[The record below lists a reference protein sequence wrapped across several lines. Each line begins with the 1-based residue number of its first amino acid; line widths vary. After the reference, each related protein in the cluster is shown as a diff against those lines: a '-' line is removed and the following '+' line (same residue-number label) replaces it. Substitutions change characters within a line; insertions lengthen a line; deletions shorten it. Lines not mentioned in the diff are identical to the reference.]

1 MDDAYT
7 RLRARLTGLTDDEF
21 FWQPAADAWTIYE
34 DRPGHWTYH
43 YAIPD
48 PEPAPLTTIGWQVVH
63 IATTKLMY
71 HEWAYGAARLT
82 FPDLEIPHDAKSA
95 IGLLEDGHRLLQHDL
110 AAEMEADLDHPR
122 KTNWGDMWPASR
134 IFTAMTDHDA
144 LHAGMIGCLRDLYEW
159 TTRPH
164 SPASAGTS
172 P

>member
-63 IATTKLMY
+63 
-71 HEWAYGAARLT
+71 EQAR
-82 FPDLEIPHDAKSA
+82 
-95 IGLLEDGHRLLQHDL
+95 
-110 AAEMEADLDHPR
+110 
-122 KTNWGDMWPASR
+122 
-134 IFTAMTDHDA
+134 DHDVEVGA
-144 LHAGMIGCLRDLYEW
+144 WEAQ
-159 TTRPH
+159 
-164 SPASAGTS
+164 
-172 P
+172 